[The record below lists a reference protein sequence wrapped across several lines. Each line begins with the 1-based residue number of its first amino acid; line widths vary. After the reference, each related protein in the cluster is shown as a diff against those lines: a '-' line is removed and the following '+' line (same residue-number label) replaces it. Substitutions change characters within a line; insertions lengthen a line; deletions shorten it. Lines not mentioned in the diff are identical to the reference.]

1 MVIEVSKRNY
11 NRYAHGTHSLK
22 RVLEL
27 EGFEVGEEQGVAY
40 MVEGEAKCSLTNVSL
55 RRRAKIVD
63 IPPAKKDPE
72 PVPEAVPETQIA
84 TA

>member
-11 NRYAHGTHSLK
+11 NRFAHGTHSLK

-27 EGFEVGEEQGVAY
+27 EGFEVGEENGVAY
-40 MVEGEAKCSLTNVSL
+40 VASAEEKGRLAEVTLK
-55 RRRAKIVD
+55 RRAKIVD

-72 PVPEAVPETQIA
+72 PEPVPETQTA